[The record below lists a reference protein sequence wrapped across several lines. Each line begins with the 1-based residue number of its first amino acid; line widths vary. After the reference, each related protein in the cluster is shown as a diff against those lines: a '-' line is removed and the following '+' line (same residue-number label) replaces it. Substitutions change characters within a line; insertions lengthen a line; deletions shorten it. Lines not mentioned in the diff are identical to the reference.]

1 MRERSQNRS
10 VWVLCRGT
18 RHTRHVNQLKTGKLP
33 KTRGNN
39 RLLVLWAD
47 KMRDICNEKSAWE
60 R

>member
-18 RHTRHVNQLKTGKLP
+18 RHTRHLNQMESGKLP
-33 KTRGNN
+33 KTRGNKP
-39 RLLVLWAD
+39 A
-47 KMRDICNEKSAWE
+47 IGSAG